1 MTAHPPARELLLL
14 AIDHGWSAKLQ
25 HGTDTGDNPF
35 IEVTAIR
42 DQKPHQVSVTWHTR
56 DTGTYRLFDAHVGAG
71 QATRD
76 VSLTKAREA
85 VTS

>member
-1 MTAHPPARELLLL
+1 MIHPPARELLLL

-25 HGTDTGDNPF
+25 HGTDSGGSPF
-35 IEVTAIR
+35 VEVTAIR
-42 DQKPHQVSVTWHTR
+42 DHKPHRVMVAWHTR
-56 DTGTYRLFDAHVGAG
+56 DTGRYRLFDAHIGVG
-71 QATRD
+71 QAARG